1 VNRRYLAVGAA
12 VLVAVVLIG
21 VGTGGTGGPQLSAG
35 DSDPAENPWGSDTI
49 TVAVVDETQFE
60 RDWQPLVYDAISY
73 WNDNMSA
80 IGYEG
85 RFVYT
90 PGTDADLVIRVVDD
104 IDDCA
109 NANDP
114 LGCAPVY
121 TEVGEAVNGDW
132 DDEKD
137 IVIVGNLKGGVSA
150 DLIKHELGHTLG
162 VGHADYRQW
171 NVMRP
176 RFATP
181 RYDMPNA
188 SEIPNPWESQTVTV
202 YYNTTTDELGDRHQ
216 RRLETARKYYNMG
229 ASGFLPSNIS
239 LIRTRDA
246 DAADIEI
253 RMVNTVDEGIS
264 RWQYRGFDPDDD
276 DAFEEYDSG
285 IVYIEQSASPRL
297 IIWHAGNG
305 FGRLFGVSN
314 ATELPPP
321 FDGSKEF
328 DPTAWEQ

>member
-1 VNRRYLAVGAA
+1 MNRRRLAIAAIVLAVTTLVVAGLGAA
-12 VLVAVVLIG
+12 GNESADD
-21 VGTGGTGGPQLSAG
+21 GPTQ
-35 DSDPAENPWGSDTI
+35 NPWTSDTVSV
-49 TVAVVDETQFE
+49 TVVDDTRLE

-188 SEIPNPWESQTVTV
+188 TEVPNPWESQTVTV

-216 RRLETARKYYNMG
+216 RRLDTARKYYNMG

-253 RMVNTVDEGIS
+253 RMVDSVDDGIS

-276 DAFEEYDSG
+276 DVIEEYASG
-285 IVYIEQSASPRL
+285 TVYIEQSASPRL

-305 FGRLFGVSN
+305 LGRLFGVSN

-321 FDGSKEF
+321 FDESKEF